1 MSGILFVLLEDQ
13 NTLVYLTVRDIPYL
27 TNDSQFGYSLFGTN
41 KGTIKNVGVV
51 DTYFQAMSSVG
62 AICAIN
68 LGTIDN
74 CFSLCTL
81 NADYNVGGICGQ
93 NFGKVNNCFSAGKL
107 LIENYSSNYGGI
119 CCNFYTNHEGTT
131 YTPVVT
137 NSYYLSGMAPSAVY
151 GETDTENVEGKTTAQ
166 FKSGEVCYLLN
177 DSKAD
182 GTPAWYQNLSA
193 EDGDAYPVLTNTG
206 MNTVYYGYE
215 HGSADPKYTN
225 SAHAHAYAPSAADE
239 ANGNHDKSYQGDF
252 NWADN
257 DDKTNAT
264 VTATFTCS
272 VCQKV
277 ETPTVAVVKDI
288 SNSKLATCTE
298 DGSNIYTASHSFTG
312 NTFTDTYIQTITALG
327 HDMTETATFNSEKHI
342 YQKGCQREG

>member
-1 MSGILFVLLEDQ
+1 M
-13 NTLVYLTVRDIPYL
+13 
-27 TNDSQFGYSLFGTN
+27 
-41 KGTIKNVGVV
+41 
-51 DTYFQAMSSVG
+51 
-62 AICAIN
+62 
-68 LGTIDN
+68 
-74 CFSLCTL
+74 
-81 NADYNVGGICGQ
+81 
-93 NFGKVNNCFSAGKL
+93 
-107 LIENYSSNYGGI
+107 
-119 CCNFYTNHEGTT
+119 
-131 YTPVVT
+131 
-137 NSYYLSGMAPSAVY
+137 
-151 GETDTENVEGKTTAQ
+151 
-166 FKSGEVCYLLN
+166 CYLLN

-239 ANGNHDKSYQGDF
+239 ANGNHDKSYHGDF

-298 DGSNIYTASHSFTG
+298 DGSNIYTASHSFK
-312 NTFTDTYIQTITALG
+312 NAATDAMSVAAFVL
-327 HDMTETATFNSEKHI
+327 
-342 YQKGCQREG
+342 